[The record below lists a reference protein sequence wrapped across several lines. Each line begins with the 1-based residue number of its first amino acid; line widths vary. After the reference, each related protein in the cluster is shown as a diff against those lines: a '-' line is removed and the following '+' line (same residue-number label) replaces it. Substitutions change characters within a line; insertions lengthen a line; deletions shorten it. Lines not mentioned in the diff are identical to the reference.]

1 MGVRGRDKNPLL
13 WARRFPCET
22 PLTPK
27 VFIMNEFGLLMALL
41 DTAAVVVTAAS
52 VFSIALRM
60 KK

>member
-1 MGVRGRDKNPLL
+1 MGKE
-13 WARRFPCET
+13 RFPCGT

>member
-1 MGVRGRDKNPLL
+1 VGKEVSL
-13 WARRFPCET
+13 WDT
-22 PLTPK
+22 PPTPK

-41 DTAAVVVTAAS
+41 DTAAAVVTAAS